1 MTDEL
6 AYLREAIR
14 YAQRHSH
21 DNSTKVGAVIVA
33 GKKLVYGTNQMPA
46 LVAGEKADIMEHAE
60 RAAIYKAAACGVPTA
75 GAKMYAP
82 WFACPECARAI
93 ISAGIHEVVGLLAFR
108 NATPDRWAS
117 RLELAYAMFDSA
129 GVGTRFLSDEV
140 GETIL
145 FDGKEFKC

>member
-1 MTDEL
+1 MTDEKY
-6 AYLREAIR
+6 YLSEAIR
-14 YAQRHSH
+14 YAKRHSH

-33 GKKLVYGTNQMPA
+33 GKKLVFGTNQMPA

-93 ISAGIHEVVGLLAFR
+93 ISAGIQEVVGLLSFR
-108 NATPDRWAS
+108 NATPERWAS
-117 RLELAYAMFDSA
+117 RLELAYAMLDSA
-129 GVGTRFLSDEV
+129 GVGMRFLGGEV